1 MGHTGTS
8 PQAGAQGAPGGVP
21 QGWGGGEA
29 EVRPSRLSPLTLL
42 IDPVRMAPSLLLPLA
57 GVLFVGGFAPSSF
70 MWALVAVAAS
80 IGFAALR
87 WATTTYQV
95 VADRLEITR
104 SLISRS
110 VRSIPLD
117 RVRGVDVSTPPLHR
131 LLGLAVVKVDTGAGG
146 EKQEGELNG
155 VSLAE
160 AERLRTILLRRSR
173 AVRSD
178 AGRDTAARGGIAT
191 ETHTARPGAGPGQVP
206 GHPPGHA
213 QDHIPGHLPG
223 RAQDS
228 LPGQAPGHAQGHM
241 PGRAQDYQ
249 PGQVPGQAPGHMP
262 GHMPEHMPDHG
273 LDYGLGH
280 VPDHVYVRV
289 PKGWARYG
297 PFSATYLLA
306 PFAFLG
312 GAIGLIFQ
320 WGENLG
326 VNERAAWNVAEWLW
340 HRPVLLAVIA
350 VALVLVS
357 PLAACVMYAVFN
369 WNFTLLRRDASLV
382 AERGLINRRSVSLEH
397 ARIRGYEFAEGL
409 LERLAN
415 VGRLWAVVTG
425 LGDSR
430 TRGQL
435 LPTGPK
441 DFVLGVAAEAVAP
454 FTAALAPHPS
464 AARRRRLFR
473 AVAPP
478 LVLAAVAFAFGLNW
492 LGFAGLVLTVLC
504 VPLGLDR
511 YRSLGHAYDGTRLS
525 VRSGTLPRSQAVI
538 ERRAVVG
545 WTIRQTVFQRQAK
558 VLTVIAGVGAGSGGY
573 QAVDTGEHQGVDF
586 AASVTPD
593 WLTPFVTTAPPAT
606 PSPSDG
612 S

>member
-1 MGHTGTS
+1 
-8 PQAGAQGAPGGVP
+8 
-21 QGWGGGEA
+21 
-29 EVRPSRLSPLTLL
+29 
-42 IDPVRMAPSLLLPLA
+42 MAPSLLLPLA

-146 EKQEGELNG
+146 DKQEGELNG
-155 VSLAE
+155 VSVAE
-160 AERLRTILLRRSR
+160 AERLRAVLLRRSR
-173 AVRSD
+173 AVRSG
-178 AGRDTAARGGIAT
+178 AGAHSAARGAFTT
-191 ETHTARPGAGPGQVP
+191 ETRTARPGAGPGQAPDHPSGHAQDHLTGPVP
-206 GHPPGHA
+206 GHAPGHA
-213 QDHIPGHLPG
+213 QDHLTGPVPGHV
-223 RAQDS
+223 QDH
-228 LPGQAPGHAQGHM
+228 P
-241 PGRAQDYQ
+241 
-249 PGQVPGQAPGHMP
+249 
-262 GHMPEHMPDHG
+262 PDHLAG
-273 LDYGLGH
+273 HVPDYGLDH
-280 VPDHVYVRV
+280 VPDHVYARV
-289 PKGWARYG
+289 PKSWARYG
-297 PFSATYLLA
+297 PFSATYLLT
-306 PFAFLG
+306 PFVLLG
-312 GAIGLIFQ
+312 GAIGLVFQ

-350 VALVLVS
+350 VVLVLIS

-369 WNFTLLRRDASLV
+369 WDFTLLRRDASLV

-409 LERLAN
+409 LERIAN

-454 FTAALAPHPS
+454 FTATLAPHPP

-473 AVAPP
+473 AVALP
-478 LVLAAVAFAFGLNW
+478 LVLAAVAFAFGLTW
-492 LGFAGLVLTVLC
+492 LGLAGLVLAVLC

-511 YRSLGHAYDGTRLS
+511 YRSLGHAYDGSRLS

-545 WTIRQTVFQRQAK
+545 WTIRQTMFQRQAK

-573 QAVDTGEHQGVDF
+573 PAVDTGEHQGVHF
-586 AASVTPD
+586 AATVTPD
-593 WLTPFVTTAPPAT
+593 WLAPFVTTAPPAA
-606 PSPSDG
+606 PSDN